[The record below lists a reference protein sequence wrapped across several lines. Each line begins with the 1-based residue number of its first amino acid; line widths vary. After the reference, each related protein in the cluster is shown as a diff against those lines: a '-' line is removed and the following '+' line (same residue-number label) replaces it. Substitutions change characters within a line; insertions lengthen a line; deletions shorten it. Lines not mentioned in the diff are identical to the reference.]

1 MNAQHAASAPPLSPA
16 SQHTPLATAVMMG
29 SARRCRGRTT
39 TEQYATTHTSASRT
53 GYLRRK
59 TGGPGAGSGSAHGP
73 KGGEVGFC
81 VSNLS

>member
-1 MNAQHAASAPPLSPA
+1 MIRGWGWGGVHLFGGGGA
-16 SQHTPLATAVMMG
+16 PLATAVMMG

-81 VSNLS
+81 VSDLS